1 MTNNRETWAS
11 APGQLPHAT
20 YDLAGAVSGVG
31 YEGAGANPSGAV
43 AAARLSTARL
53 RVVVSINGGK
63 FRVPVGDR
71 TLSIGWLCGDVAARY
86 ARHHKLPENSVTI
99 RELRGSDGSVLDETD
114 AVCDVADDME
124 ELVGVISTSHHRAE
138 ESERTEVGA
147 FARAGSGGAP
157 ISRRTSMPEPPNG
170 AAVRTS
176 SDVSAIRPQMMQGLQ
191 AMLGRARSGLSSTDT
206 DAAKA
211 MMVQQQ
217 SGAQLNEEVLW
228 PGACM
233 SIEDEDL
240 DSWVSPPPART
251 HPAPSFLFSPSLC
264 RQAHAHAH
272 ARRRQTHACIHACTY
287 ASGDGVVQHQELR
300 GARRRRDVSP
310 SPQQHHGVWRPRPD
324 GPRVGRAAP
333 HVRCHAARPL
343 V

>member
-1 MTNNRETWAS
+1 MTNSRETWAS

-20 YDLAGAVSGVG
+20 YDLAGAVSGAG

-43 AAARLSTARL
+43 AAARSSTARL

-86 ARHHKLPENSVTI
+86 ARHHKLPEDSVTI

-124 ELVGVISTSHHRAE
+124 ELVGVISTSHH

-157 ISRRTSMPEPPNG
+157 ISRRTSMPEPPPNG

-211 MMVQQQ
+211 MLVQQQ
-217 SGAQLNEEVLW
+217 SGAPLNEEVLW

-240 DSWVSPPPART
+240 DSWVKPPPRT
-251 HPAPSFLFSPSLC
+251 HPPSPLVPRIFQTV
-264 RQAHAHAH
+264 QACTRTRARTQATDTCMHACMHIRI
-272 ARRRQTHACIHACTY
+272 RRRSRST
-287 ASGDGVVQHQELR
+287 S
-300 GARRRRDVSP
+300 
-310 SPQQHHGVWRPRPD
+310 
-324 GPRVGRAAP
+324 RAA
-333 HVRCHAARPL
+333 RGTATA
-343 V
+343 

>member
-251 HPAPSFLFSPSLC
+251 HPPPSFLISPSLC

-272 ARRRQTHACIHACTY
+272 ARRRQTHACIHTCM
-287 ASGDGVVQHQELR
+287 HIR
-300 GARRRRDVSP
+300 IRRRSRST
-310 SPQQHHGVWRPRPD
+310 S
-324 GPRVGRAAP
+324 RAA
-333 HVRCHAARPL
+333 RGTATA
-343 V
+343 